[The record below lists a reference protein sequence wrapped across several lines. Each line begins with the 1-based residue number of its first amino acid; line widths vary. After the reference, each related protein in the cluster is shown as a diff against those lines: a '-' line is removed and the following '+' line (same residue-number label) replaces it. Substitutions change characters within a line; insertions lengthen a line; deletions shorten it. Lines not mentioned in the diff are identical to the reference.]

1 MLFALL
7 GISLGLKPAR
17 GGHSERFGVSVALFF
32 FYYSLMR
39 VGETLAQRGKL
50 NAFVAMSIPDIVFMV
65 LAFWFFYRSAI
76 RQRRPGPRPRRHH
89 LGSGRALRAQQAGRV
104 RFRPRLS
111 PVMDRFIA
119 GQFFGPFMVC
129 LAAFTAAYLL
139 GDMFDRFDDL
149 IRYGGLGLLGLE
161 YFALKLPLIISQV
174 LPVACL
180 AGVLLGFALLN
191 RSGEVLAC
199 QQLGISRLEMAVPVL
214 LVAVLISGFDFL
226 ISETV
231 VPAAT
236 REAKYIYAVE
246 LKKARP
252 ESGVCQPAHLGAR
265 ARRIYFGRQL
275 RQERRAPH
283 RHHALPT
290 RRHLRAPGPAAC
302 DECANGTAT
311 TGSRSDSNSMQIADG
326 GTVTKTGTNRLELG
340 LTPADFGLLRFDPEE
355 FSLWELDRYIADLR
369 SKGLDPGGY
378 VVDRDLKYAM
388 PLACLIM
395 AALGMALSLD
405 PLPRNLSLGRSFGL
419 AIVDR
424 FCLLDFARY
433 HSALGRSGLL
443 PAAVAAWV
451 PNFMFSMIAISIFL
465 FGEER

>member
-1 MLFALL
+1 
-7 GISLGLKPAR
+7 
-17 GGHSERFGVSVALFF
+17 
-32 FYYSLMR
+32 MR
-39 VGETLAQRGKL
+39 L
-50 NAFVAMSIPDIVFMV
+50 
-65 LAFWFFYRSAI
+65 
-76 RQRRPGPRPRRHH
+76 
-89 LGSGRALRAQQAGRV
+89 
-104 RFRPRLS
+104 RPRLS
-111 PVMDRFIA
+111 PVIDRFIA
-119 GQFFGPFMVC
+119 MQFFGPFMVC

-161 YFALKLPLIISQV
+161 YFALKLPLIVSQV
-174 LPVACL
+174 LPVASL

-214 LVAVLISGFDFL
+214 VVATLVSGFNFL

-236 REAKYIYAVE
+236 RQAKYIYSVE
-246 LKKARP
+246 LKKRELKAVFANHRIWVRVRDGFVSVDTFDKRKA
-252 ESGVCQPAHLGAR
+252 ELKGLTHFQLNNDFELTDLAR
-265 ARRIYFGRQL
+265 AKTARW
-275 RQERRAPH
+275 
-283 RHHALPT
+283 
-290 RRHLRAPGPAAC
+290 
-302 DECANGTAT
+302 NGHSWAEKDVK
-311 TGSRSDSNSMQIADG
+311 SYQIGDAG
-326 GTVTKTGTNRLELG
+326 AVTKTAATYFDLG

-355 FSLWELDRYIADLR
+355 FSLWELNRYIADLR

-419 AIVDR
+419 AIIIG
-424 FCLLDFARY
+424 FAY
-433 HSALGRSGLL
+433 WTSLGITSALGRSGLL
-443 PAAVAAWV
+443 PAGVAAWI
-451 PNFMFSMIAISIFL
+451 PNFMFAMIAVGIFM

>member
-1 MLFALL
+1 
-7 GISLGLKPAR
+7 
-17 GGHSERFGVSVALFF
+17 
-32 FYYSLMR
+32 MR
-39 VGETLAQRGKL
+39 L
-50 NAFVAMSIPDIVFMV
+50 
-65 LAFWFFYRSAI
+65 
-76 RQRRPGPRPRRHH
+76 
-89 LGSGRALRAQQAGRV
+89 
-104 RFRPRLS
+104 RPRLS

-161 YFALKLPLIISQV
+161 YFALKLPLIVSQV

-246 LKKARP
+246 LKKRQLKA
-252 ESGVCQPAHLGAR
+252 VFAN
-265 ARRIYFGRQL
+265 RRIWVRVRDGFVSVDSFDKGKQLLTGITHYQLDGNFGL
-275 RQERRAPH
+275 RELE
-283 RHHALPT
+283 HASSA
-290 RRHLRAPGPAAC
+290 RW
-302 DECANGTAT
+302 NGHDWVEL
-311 TGSRSDSNSMQIADG
+311 GLNSFQVADG
-326 GTVTKTGTNRLELG
+326 GTVTKTGVTQLDLE

-395 AALGMALSLD
+395 TALGMALSLD

-419 AIVDR
+419 AIVIG
-424 FCLLDFARY
+424 FAY
-433 HSALGRSGLL
+433 WTALGITSALGRSGLL
-443 PAAVAAWV
+443 PPPIAAWI
-451 PNFMFSMIAISIFL
+451 PNFMFAMIAISIFL

>member
-1 MLFALL
+1 M
-7 GISLGLKPAR
+7 
-17 GGHSERFGVSVALFF
+17 
-32 FYYSLMR
+32 
-39 VGETLAQRGKL
+39 KL
-50 NAFVAMSIPDIVFMV
+50 
-65 LAFWFFYRSAI
+65 
-76 RQRRPGPRPRRHH
+76 
-89 LGSGRALRAQQAGRV
+89 
-104 RFRPRLS
+104 RPRLS

-119 GQFFGPFMVC
+119 GQFFGPFAVC

-161 YFALKLPLIISQV
+161 YFALKLPLIVSQV
-174 LPVACL
+174 LPVASL

-199 QQLGISRLEMAVPVL
+199 QQLGISRLEMAMPVL
-214 LVAVLISGFDFL
+214 IVAVLISGFDFF

-236 REAKYIYAVE
+236 RQAKYIYAVE
-246 LKKARP
+246 LKKHQLKA
-252 ESGVCQPAHLGAR
+252 VFAN
-265 ARRIYFGRQL
+265 RRIWVRVRDGFISVDSYDQKTSHLAGITHYQLDDAFGL
-275 RQERRAPH
+275 KDLE
-283 RHHALPT
+283 HA
-290 RRHLRAPGPAAC
+290 AGAKW
-302 DECANGTAT
+302 NGHDWVVS
-311 TGSRSDSNSMQIADG
+311 GLDSFQIAEG
-326 GTVTKTGTNRLELG
+326 GTVTKTAATRLELG

-419 AIVDR
+419 AIVIG
-424 FCLLDFARY
+424 FAY
-433 HSALGRSGLL
+433 WTALGITSALGRSGLL
-443 PAAVAAWV
+443 PAVIAAWI
-451 PNFMFSMIAISIFL
+451 PNFMFATIAVSIFL
-465 FGEER
+465 CVANY

>member
-1 MLFALL
+1 MKF
-7 GISLGLKPAR
+7 
-17 GGHSERFGVSVALFF
+17 
-32 FYYSLMR
+32 
-39 VGETLAQRGKL
+39 Q
-50 NAFVAMSIPDIVFMV
+50 
-65 LAFWFFYRSAI
+65 
-76 RQRRPGPRPRRHH
+76 
-89 LGSGRALRAQQAGRV
+89 
-104 RFRPRLS
+104 PRLS

-161 YFALKLPLIISQV
+161 YFALKLPLIVSQV
-174 LPVACL
+174 LPVASL

-199 QQLGISRLEMAVPVL
+199 QQLGISRLGMAMPVL
-214 LVAVLISGFDFL
+214 IVAVLISGFDFF

-236 REAKYIYAVE
+236 RQAKYIYAVE
-246 LKKARP
+246 LKKHQLKAVFANRRIWVRVRDGFISVDSYDQKNSRLAGITHYQLDGAFGLKDLEHAASAKWNGHDWV
-252 ESGVCQPAHLGAR
+252 ESGL
-265 ARRIYFGRQL
+265 
-275 RQERRAPH
+275 
-283 RHHALPT
+283 
-290 RRHLRAPGPAAC
+290 
-302 DECANGTAT
+302 
-311 TGSRSDSNSMQIADG
+311 NSFQIAEG
-326 GTVTKTGTNRLELG
+326 GAVTKMGAERLELG

-419 AIVDR
+419 AIVIG
-424 FCLLDFARY
+424 FAY
-433 HSALGRSGLL
+433 WTSLGITSALGRSALL
-443 PAAVAAWV
+443 PAMIAAWI
-451 PNFMFSMIAISIFL
+451 PNFMFAMIAVAIFL

>member
-1 MLFALL
+1 
-7 GISLGLKPAR
+7 
-17 GGHSERFGVSVALFF
+17 
-32 FYYSLMR
+32 MR
-39 VGETLAQRGKL
+39 L
-50 NAFVAMSIPDIVFMV
+50 
-65 LAFWFFYRSAI
+65 
-76 RQRRPGPRPRRHH
+76 
-89 LGSGRALRAQQAGRV
+89 
-104 RFRPRLS
+104 RPRLS
-111 PVMDRFIA
+111 PVIDRFIA

-129 LAAFTAAYLL
+129 MAAFTAAYLL

-161 YFALKLPLIISQV
+161 YFALKLPLIVSQV

-214 LVAVLISGFDFL
+214 MVAVLISGFDFI

-236 REAKYIYAVE
+236 RQAKYIYAVE
-246 LKKARP
+246 LKKHQLKA
-252 ESGVCQPAHLGAR
+252 VFAN
-265 ARRIYFGRQL
+265 RRIWVRVRDGFISADSYDQKNSLLTGITHYQLDADFGL
-275 RQERRAPH
+275 KDLE
-283 RHHALPT
+283 HAASARWDGHDWVEVGL
-290 RRHLRAPGPAAC
+290 
-302 DECANGTAT
+302 
-311 TGSRSDSNSMQIADG
+311 NSFQIAEG
-326 GTVTKTGTNRLELG
+326 GKVTKIGAARLQLG

-405 PLPRNLSLGRSFGL
+405 PLPHNRGLGRSFGL
-419 AIVDR
+419 AIVIG
-424 FCLLDFARY
+424 FAY
-433 HSALGRSGLL
+433 WTALGITSALGRSALL
-443 PAAVAAWV
+443 PAVVAAWI
-451 PNFMFSMIAISIFL
+451 PNFMFVMIAIAIFL

>member
-1 MLFALL
+1 
-7 GISLGLKPAR
+7 
-17 GGHSERFGVSVALFF
+17 
-32 FYYSLMR
+32 MR
-39 VGETLAQRGKL
+39 L
-50 NAFVAMSIPDIVFMV
+50 
-65 LAFWFFYRSAI
+65 
-76 RQRRPGPRPRRHH
+76 
-89 LGSGRALRAQQAGRV
+89 
-104 RFRPRLS
+104 RPRLS

-236 REAKYIYAVE
+236 REAKYIYSVE
-246 LKKARP
+246 LKKRSLKAVFANRRIWVRVRDGFVSVDNLDKKNSQLKDITHYQLDDDFGLKDLQHANVAKWNGSTWV
-252 ESGVCQPAHLGAR
+252 ESGV
-265 ARRIYFGRQL
+265 
-275 RQERRAPH
+275 
-283 RHHALPT
+283 
-290 RRHLRAPGPAAC
+290 
-302 DECANGTAT
+302 
-311 TGSRSDSNSMQIADG
+311 NSFQIAEG
-326 GTVTKTGTNRLELG
+326 GAVTKTDDTRLDLG

-388 PLACLIM
+388 PLACVIM
-395 AALGMALSLD
+395 VALGMALSLD

-419 AIVDR
+419 AIVIG
-424 FCLLDFARY
+424 FAY
-433 HSALGRSGLL
+433 WTALGITSALGRSGLSTAAGRSMDTEFHVRHDRDCDL
-443 PAAVAAWV
+443 PVRRRTLIAATLAAPFRRLVRSIPLPPHTTPDAVANEKCEIRELVLSLGDGEWDTFSSCSRRATLV
-451 PNFMFSMIAISIFL
+451 P
-465 FGEER
+465 E